1 MKEMDMEGIKA
12 VLPHR
17 EPFLWVDLISDYESL
32 KYADGIYHVK
42 EDEFW
47 APGHFPKNPVFPG
60 VLILECMAQVG
71 GFVFIDQAVEGQYA
85 FLSKVDDLKYC
96 RKISVGEQ
104 IDIHAEFVRS
114 FNKYAEVDVIAKV
127 EGKKAAHCKI
137 TYTFMNK
144 L

>member
-1 MKEMDMEGIKA
+1 MKGMDMEGIKA

-60 VLILECMAQVG
+60 VLIL
-71 GFVFIDQAVEGQYA
+71 D
-85 FLSKVDDLKYC
+85 
-96 RKISVGEQ
+96 GEQ
-104 IDIHAEFVRS
+104 NDIHAEFVRS

-127 EGKKAAHCKI
+127 EGKKAAQCKI